1 MVLPGNTPID
11 WNQSAW
17 VEGSGCEDTFW
28 FNRRASGILGSTS
41 AIIIMVTVTTLM
53 GDVMARPLDP
63 MAAVPVMTRVSVD
76 MAQRLRSIAAAENVS
91 VAEIVR
97 GLLRDQLD
105 VRAPERAQLAISFG
119 SEEQGRGAA

>member
-1 MVLPGNTPID
+1 
-11 WNQSAW
+11 
-17 VEGSGCEDTFW
+17 
-28 FNRRASGILGSTS
+28 
-41 AIIIMVTVTTLM
+41 
-53 GDVMARPLDP
+53 MARPLDP